1 MRDDF
6 YFGMTRREKVLIK
19 VDIFVCCWGHS
30 SQTDWWILP
39 DTPRADN
46 VSDDLFL
53 SSTKNSFCLHQHS
66 PKLRPC
72 TPKTSWPT
80 REREAGDAP
89 SRWIPS
95 PGIFA
100 NFVKK
105 FPPWKSAFDQHAKK
119 AAPPGKSFFAHLA
132 LFWKL
137 KWVAKFISRMP
148 PSLHWKGKTW
158 TKLEFM
164 FSYTCI
170 INSLAK
176 PEKIIK
182 IKLLCL

>member
-119 AAPPGKSFFAHLA
+119 LPHLA
-132 LFWKL
+132 NLFCPPRIILEIEMSCKVYLQDATVPAL
-137 KWVAKFISRMP
+137 KRKNLNEVRI
-148 PSLHWKGKTW
+148 
-158 TKLEFM
+158 
-164 FSYTCI
+164 YV
-170 INSLAK
+170 
-176 PEKIIK
+176 
-182 IKLLCL
+182 

>member
-19 VDIFVCCWGHS
+19 VDILVCFWGHS

-46 VSDDLFL
+46 VSDDMFL

-80 REREAGDAP
+80 REREASDAP
-89 SRWIPS
+89 PRWIPS
-95 PGIFA
+95 RGIFCQHRKKIPTLKICFWPASKKLPPLA
-100 NFVKK
+100 NLFC
-105 FPPWKSAFDQHAKK
+105 PPRIILEIEMSCKVYLQDATV
-119 AAPPGKSFFAHLA
+119 PA
-132 LFWKL
+132 LKRKNL
-137 KWVAKFISRMP
+137 NEVRI
-148 PSLHWKGKTW
+148 
-158 TKLEFM
+158 
-164 FSYTCI
+164 YV
-170 INSLAK
+170 
-176 PEKIIK
+176 
-182 IKLLCL
+182 